1 MGKRASREFLTAEF
15 SPKNA
20 FSLDSVVPGSTKI
33 AIWVCGEGHEWRTA
47 VRKVVQGGQRC
58 PYCQNKRCLSGFN
71 DLESQRPEL
80 IRYYNSKRNPPAS
93 TIQATS
99 NKNVW
104 WICEK
109 GHEWEGRPFMVDLV
123 RGAICPECRAEE
135 RSIAIRSPKLIPWLV
150 DKTQSAL
157 WASSR
162 ESIDLICPIGH
173 RFQESPGVLKNSPK
187 CPYCSGA
194 RVLSGFN
201 DLRTFH
207 PELISQWADENPIET
222 VSRQSKLNAQWQCD
236 ICGYRWKAFVYNR
249 ANGYGACFKCF
260 QKSGSK
266 AQREVSDFVEELGFT
281 PRLNTKSVLP
291 RKLELDIYIPELR
304 IAIEYNGLY
313 WHSTERNN
321 EKTRHF
327 EKWQECEKLGIQL
340 LVVWEDEWRD
350 RRELVKRMLAS
361 KLQKSLEP
369 KVFARNT
376 TVVSLTDFEAQAF
389 LDSNYLSGFSQGR
402 AYGLKNEDGSL
413 VAVLVVKN
421 SETKSGHLEVARYA
435 TSCNVEDG
443 FSKLLSN
450 VKRTDS
456 PRGIIAFSNN
466 STGEEDLY
474 RNSGFVCEGSIES
487 DYSYVLRGRRNQ
499 KSDFGL
505 KNLEDLEKLHGL
517 PRVYDYG
524 KKRWALS

>member
-1 MGKRASREFLTAEF
+1 MVKRVSRELLTAEF

-33 AIWVCGEGHEWRTA
+33 AIWVCGKGHEWRTA
-47 VRKVVQGGQRC
+47 IRKILQSGQRC

-71 DLESQRPEL
+71 DLESQRPDL
-80 IRYYNSKRNPPAS
+80 IRYYDSKRNPPAR

-99 NKNVW
+99 NKSVW
-104 WICEK
+104 WCCEK
-109 GHEWEGRPFMVDLV
+109 GHEWEERPFMMDPV
-123 RGAICPECRAEE
+123 RGSICPECRAEE

-150 DKTQSAL
+150 DKTQSTL

-162 ESIDLICPIGH
+162 GPIDLICPLGH
-173 RFQESPGVLKNSPK
+173 RFQESPGSLKNNPK

-194 RVLSGFN
+194 RVLKGFN
-201 DLRTFH
+201 DLQTLH
-207 PELISQWADENPIET
+207 PELVSQWADETPIET
-222 VSRQSKLNAQWQCD
+222 VSRQNKLKAQWQCD
-236 ICGYRWKAFVYNR
+236 VCGYRWKAFVHNR
-249 ANGYGACFKCF
+249 ANGYGECFKCF

-266 AQREVSDFVEELGFT
+266 SQREVSDFVEDLGFT

-291 RKLELDIYIPELR
+291 GKLELDIYIPELQ

-327 EKWQECEKLGIQL
+327 AKWRECEKLGIQL

-376 TVVSLTDFEAQAF
+376 KVISLNTLEAKAF
-389 LDSNYLSGFSQGR
+389 LDSNHLSGFRHGR
-402 AYGLKNEDGSL
+402 SYGLKNEDGRL

-421 SETKSGHLEVARYA
+421 SAAKRGYLEIARYA
-435 TSCNVEDG
+435 TSCNVADG
-443 FSKLLSN
+443 FSKLLSH

-474 RNSGFVCEGSIES
+474 RNSGFVSDRTLAP
-487 DYSYVLRGRRNQ
+487 DYSYVLHGRRHQ

-505 KNLEDLEKLHGL
+505 KRTEDLEKLHGL
-517 PRVYDYG
+517 TRVYDYG
-524 KKRWALS
+524 KMRWVFS